1 MKRLKRNR
9 KRQQGQ
15 AIVEY
20 IIIIVIVA
28 VAALTVMSLFS
39 NTIREK
45 IAGVVTVFGGEGA
58 EDAVSQ
64 DSLEVLQELDA
75 NGGDIG
81 GNSN

>member
-1 MKRLKRNR
+1 MKRSTRK
-9 KRQQGQ
+9 KRQSGQ

-39 NTIREK
+39 NTIRQK

-58 EDAVSQ
+58 EDAVSK
-64 DSLEVLQELDA
+64 DSMEVLQELDA
-75 NGGDIG
+75 NGLN
-81 GNSN
+81 GNSNSN

>member
-1 MKRLKRNR
+1 MRKQRKQRN
-9 KRQQGQ
+9 QGQ

-39 NTIREK
+39 NTIRQK

-58 EDAVSQ
+58 ADAVSK

-75 NGGDIG
+75 NGT
-81 GNSN
+81 GNGNGN